1 MLSLRR
7 RQHLPDL
14 FAGGLQMQF
23 DFKEKMI
30 RRRISMKERERMN
43 TEFSRTLSLLR
54 QERGVSQRLA
64 AGELGISQALLS
76 HYENGAREPGLAFVV
91 RACEYYHVS
100 ADFLLG
106 RTLTREGGALTED
119 DLVSMADQG
128 NILRGSVLAT
138 LQSKLIGGAVSVLF
152 DLLGRLNDKDAVNE
166 AAQMLG
172 SAVYILFRRL
182 HRAGGGNESM
192 FSAPGD
198 LVSMGL
204 PAAGMKLA
212 ETRYARSLET
222 LRAQRTEFPDTT
234 GETLSK
240 SYPGSGQCITQ
251 VLHSADA
258 RTAALVKE

>member
-1 MLSLRR
+1 
-7 RQHLPDL
+7 
-14 FAGGLQMQF
+14 
-23 DFKEKMI
+23 
-30 RRRISMKERERMN
+30 MN

-54 QERGVSQRLA
+54 QERGVSQRAA

-76 HYENGAREPGLAFVV
+76 HYENGVREPGLAFVV

-106 RTLTREGGALTED
+106 RTLAREGGALTEND
-119 DLVSMADQG
+119 IVNMADQG

-138 LQSKLIGGAVSVLF
+138 LQSKLISGAVSVLF
-152 DLLGRLNDKDAVNE
+152 DLLGKLNDKSAVNE

-172 SAVYILFRRL
+172 GAVYILFRRL
-182 HRAGGGNESM
+182 HRAGGGNEAM
-192 FSAPGD
+192 FSAPAE

-212 ETRYARSLET
+212 ETRYVRSLEV
-222 LRAQRTEFPDTT
+222 LRSQGAAFPDTT
-234 GETLSK
+234 GETLNK
-240 SYPGSGQCITQ
+240 SYPGSGQCIAQ

-258 RTAALVKE
+258 KAAALVKE